1 MFETTKDK
9 RCITH
14 TYIHTQ
20 RHHQYTSF
28 GEFRR
33 CETSGSD
40 QKWEKLSQPKTYQSL
55 FGPKLLIAHHF
66 FTTQTFQSK
75 NPTRNWYIY
84 FSRKTKTQFRKQQ
97 NTQKPICRSPI
108 CECVWS
114 FWGPE
119 FWVFVV
125 VVVVL
130 ESKHKGLQWN
140 WNESEWKRGFILD
153 AKVNKQR
160 WKFPN
165 SKWECLQP
173 SNFLECCQWLRKPF
187 LFSFFFGLN
196 FCFLLFILFPFTFT
210 SFFFLVTH
218 FY

>member
-66 FTTQTFQSK
+66 FTTQIFQSK
-75 NPTRNWYIY
+75 NPTRNWYI
-84 FSRKTKTQFRKQQ
+84 FFKKNKNPIQKTTKYSETHLQKPHLWVCMELLRAWVLSFCCCCCCFGVKTQRTAMK
-97 NTQKPICRSPI
+97 C
-108 CECVWS
+108 
-114 FWGPE
+114 
-119 FWVFVV
+119 
-125 VVVVL
+125 
-130 ESKHKGLQWN
+130 
-140 WNESEWKRGFILD
+140 EWKRVKERFYL
-153 AKVNKQR
+153 R
-160 WKFPN
+160 
-165 SKWECLQP
+165 
-173 SNFLECCQWLRKPF
+173 CQ
-187 LFSFFFGLN
+187 SE
-196 FCFLLFILFPFTFT
+196 
-210 SFFFLVTH
+210 
-218 FY
+218 